1 MAKDTITLKMQK
13 YNPAMYAKV
22 QQMRERYAVLMN
34 LKGQRLKRV
43 TEKAL
48 YIEVQNGNVHALGY
62 LQDKLDSYLAKFK

>member
-1 MAKDTITLKMQK
+1 MAKDTITLTMQE

-43 TEKAL
+43 TKKAL
-48 YIEVQNGNVHALGY
+48 YIEVQNGNVHAALYAG
-62 LQDKLDSYLAKFK
+62 

>member
-34 LKGQRLKRV
+34 LKGQRKRRFRSKSK
-43 TEKAL
+43 TET
-48 YIEVQNGNVHALGY
+48 YIRCAICRI
-62 LQDKLDSYLAKFK
+62 S

>member
-1 MAKDTITLKMQK
+1 MAKDTITLTMQE

-34 LKGQRLKRV
+34 LKGKRLKRV

-48 YIEVQNGNVHALGY
+48 YIEVQNGNVHPLRY

>member
-48 YIEVQNGNVHALGY
+48 YIEVQNGNVHPLRY
-62 LQDKLDSYLAKFK
+62 LQDKLDNYLAKFK

>member
-34 LKGQRLKRV
+34 LKGQQLKRV

-48 YIEVQNGNVHALGY
+48 YIEVQNGNVHPLRY
-62 LQDKLDSYLAKFK
+62 MQDKLDSYLAKFK

>member
-48 YIEVQNGNVHALGY
+48 YIEVQNGNVHTLRY